1 MNNLSLSK
9 LSAILSV
16 LAIFIAGISAFSLEM
31 NLENASFVLGTL
43 TLLVTLLIGWQIYNK
58 IELEDRF
65 RKELDK
71 YVKAGTNTALFVAL
85 AQLGRSSFNKGDKAD
100 AIQSLLNALC
110 VWEDNMDS
118 PLAKEAYDYCLSRL
132 ILLTKDNTFVVEDK
146 AEKDSY
152 IKAIIKTGEN
162 DLMDFPTR
170 IIIKESPE

>member
-58 IELEDRF
+58 IELEDRV

-71 YVKAGTNTALFVAL
+71 YVKAGTNTALFVL
-85 AQLGRSSFNKGDKAD
+85 W
-100 AIQSLLNALC
+100 LN
-110 VWEDNMDS
+110 
-118 PLAKEAYDYCLSRL
+118 
-132 ILLTKDNTFVVEDK
+132 
-146 AEKDSY
+146 
-152 IKAIIKTGEN
+152 
-162 DLMDFPTR
+162 
-170 IIIKESPE
+170 